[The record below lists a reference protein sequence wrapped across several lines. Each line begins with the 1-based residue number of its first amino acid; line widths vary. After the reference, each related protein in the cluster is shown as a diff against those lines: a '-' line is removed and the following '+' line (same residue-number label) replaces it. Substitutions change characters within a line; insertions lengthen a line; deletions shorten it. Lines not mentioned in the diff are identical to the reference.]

1 MPPGKDALSQAVWRN
16 IHQTALHCMQHASTG
31 SHTTAAQEVIESL
44 QSSEMR

>member
-16 IHQTALHCMQHASTG
+16 IQSQTALQHASTG
-31 SHTTAAQEVIESL
+31 SHATAAQEVIESF